1 MILCA
6 VLGAAA
12 VGCGHEEARTTAQ
25 VVVPPS
31 LSLDAALAAAKHGEK
46 GPWNVEG
53 FVAKRVDD
61 GGLLLSR
68 TGNLSSR
75 QPVAGVDPAAL
86 AAQTSTL
93 LASDPLVATSGI
105 RVDADDTGRVVLHGK
120 VPNQSIAAQA
130 VHDAMRVPAVL
141 AVESRLEW

>member
-1 MILCA
+1 MR
-6 VLGAAA
+6 
-12 VGCGHEEARTTAQ
+12 HWR
-25 VVVPPS
+25 
-31 LSLDAALAAAKHGEK
+31 
-46 GPWNVEG
+46 
-53 FVAKRVDD
+53 
-61 GGLLLSR
+61 R

-93 LASDPLVATSGI
+93 LANDPLVATSGI

-130 VHDAMRVPAVL
+130 VHDAMKTPAVL